1 MSLMGVDIGSS
12 RCKAGVFSASG
23 RVLAEAV
30 EGYSP
35 EFPGPAMVE
44 MDPEVLW
51 RAVASAVAAA
61 AAAVKGDRVEAV
73 GLSSH
78 GETFVPVDERG
89 EAMGPAILNA
99 DNRATAEAKW
109 WEERLGRRRIFEI
122 TGLIVHPMYPM
133 PKLRWLREHRPELF
147 GAASRFVSISD
158 YVLLRLGL
166 EPCIAYPLASRYMA
180 FDVRKLCWSD
190 EMLEAGGL
198 SAERLPRPAPAGTTA
213 GKLSRTA
220 AAELGLEAGTPV
232 VVGGHDQPCGALGM
246 GAIEPGMVVDSMGT
260 YECLTA
266 VGVEPSL
273 DEAALAASLNSYCH
287 VAPGQYITIAYFPSG
302 LMVRWF
308 CDTFCGED
316 AREAEARGQDLHAYL
331 EEKAP
336 AGPSGLCVM
345 PHLIGSGNPHFDPRA
360 TGAVVGLVQTTTR
373 HQMYKGIL
381 EGLACELAL
390 ISELIEGTVGRFDTI
405 RCTGGGA
412 RSRLGLRLR
421 AAMTGKRMEIMR
433 SAEAVCL
440 GAAVL
445 AGVSAGTYAGLEE
458 AVDEVVEVAET
469 VEPEAELAEAYGRQ
483 IARYRALYPSLG
495 PVREL

>member
-12 RCKAGVFSASG
+12 RCKAVVFGASG
-23 RVLAEAV
+23 RVVAEAV
-30 EGYSP
+30 EGYAP

-51 RAVASAVAAA
+51 RAVASAVASAA
-61 AAAVKGDRVEAV
+61 SEVKGDPVEAV

-78 GETFVPVDERG
+78 GETFVAVDERG

-99 DNRATAEAKW
+99 DNRATAEAAW

-133 PKLRWLREHRPELF
+133 PKIRWLREHKPELF
-147 GAASRFVSISD
+147 AGASRFVSISD

-166 EPCIAYPLASRYMA
+166 EACIAYPLASRYMA

-220 AAELGLEAGTPV
+220 AGGLGLEAGTPV

-266 VGVEPSL
+266 VGPSR
-273 DEAALAASLNSYCH
+273 
-287 VAPGQYITIAYFPSG
+287 VWTRR
-302 LMVRWF
+302 RW
-308 CDTFCGED
+308 
-316 AREAEARGQDLHAYL
+316 
-331 EEKAP
+331 
-336 AGPSGLCVM
+336 
-345 PHLIGSGNPHFDPRA
+345 PRA
-360 TGAVVGLVQTTTR
+360 
-373 HQMYKGIL
+373 
-381 EGLACELAL
+381 
-390 ISELIEGTVGRFDTI
+390 
-405 RCTGGGA
+405 
-412 RSRLGLRLR
+412 
-421 AAMTGKRMEIMR
+421 
-433 SAEAVCL
+433 
-440 GAAVL
+440 
-445 AGVSAGTYAGLEE
+445 
-458 AVDEVVEVAET
+458 
-469 VEPEAELAEAYGRQ
+469 
-483 IARYRALYPSLG
+483 
-495 PVREL
+495 

>member
-1 MSLMGVDIGSS
+1 
-12 RCKAGVFSASG
+12 
-23 RVLAEAV
+23 
-30 EGYSP
+30 
-35 EFPGPAMVE
+35 
-44 MDPEVLW
+44 
-51 RAVASAVAAA
+51 
-61 AAAVKGDRVEAV
+61 
-73 GLSSH
+73 
-78 GETFVPVDERG
+78 
-89 EAMGPAILNA
+89 
-99 DNRATAEAKW
+99 
-109 WEERLGRRRIFEI
+109 
-122 TGLIVHPMYPM
+122 M
-133 PKLRWLREHRPELF
+133 PKIRWLREHRRELF
-147 GAASRFVSISD
+147 AGAKQFVSISD

-166 EPCIAYPLASRYMA
+166 EACIAYPLASRYMA
-180 FDVRKLCWSD
+180 FDVRKLCWSE
-190 EMLEAGGL
+190 EMLEAAGL

-220 AAELGLEAGTPV
+220 AGALGLGAGTPL

-246 GAIEPGMVVDSMGT
+246 GAIRPGMVVDSMGT

-266 VGVEPSL
+266 VGAEPSL

-287 VAPGQYITIAYFPSG
+287 VVPGRYITIAYFPSG
-302 LMVRWF
+302 LMVQWF

-316 AREAEARGQDLHAYL
+316 ARAAEAEGKDLHGYL
-331 EEKAP
+331 EEMAP
-336 AGPSGLCVM
+336 GGPSGLCVM

-360 TGAVVGLVQTTTR
+360 TGAVVGLVQTTSR

-390 ISELIEGTVGRFDTI
+390 ISELIEGAVGRFDTI

-440 GAAVL
+440 GAAAL

-458 AVDEVVEVAET
+458 AVADVVEVAET

-483 IARYRALYPSLG
+483 MKQYRALYPALG